1 MLSCVEHG
9 RVDEIQKLFQRP
21 VEGRAG
27 TMAAGALRQEK
38 NLIICTA
45 TLVTRAAIRGGLDR
59 ATAFSLSDAYIQRA
73 ELMQDYVGLVRL
85 SARMVEDFTRRVADA
100 QCGEGNSDLMRAA
113 REYILLHLDKSI
125 TTQELSRAMGMNRT
139 YLCRRFQEE
148 IGMTVNHYVTAVKMD
163 EARRLLDVTKKT
175 SAEIAEVLGY
185 SSQSYFQSVFK
196 KAAGVTPG
204 EYRRKSGR
212 KDYP

>member
-1 MLSCVEHG
+1 
-9 RVDEIQKLFQRP
+9 
-21 VEGRAG
+21 
-27 TMAAGALRQEK
+27 
-38 NLIICTA
+38 
-45 TLVTRAAIRGGLDR
+45 
-59 ATAFSLSDAYIQRA
+59 
-73 ELMQDYVGLVRL
+73 
-85 SARMVEDFTRRVADA
+85 MVEDFTRRVADA
-100 QCGEGNSDLMRAA
+100 QCGAGNSDLMRAA

-125 TTQELSRAMGMNRT
+125 TTQELPRAMGMNRT

-148 IGMTVNHYVTAVKMD
+148 IGMTVNHYDTAVKMD
-163 EARRLLDVTKKT
+163 D
-175 SAEIAEVLGY
+175 